1 MIRAIAVTGLIIGL
15 VAILVFGPRY
25 LSAPDSGEASESGKP
40 RCDLLERDCQW
51 EGDQGTW
58 LVALKPL
65 GEGDQGT
72 EFELTVTAPEAPDRF
87 LAVLRG
93 ESMYMGEYP
102 IPLRQQ
108 GSETW
113 TARFT
118 APFCT
123 TGSEMEWRIDLQSAE
138 EPVGGNP
145 MKLTFWAR

>member
-1 MIRAIAVTGLIIGL
+1 MIRVIAVTGLIFGL
-15 VAILVFGPRY
+15 LALLVFGLRFPG
-25 LSAPDSGEASESGKP
+25 SPGSGEVSAVDQP

-51 EGDQGTW
+51 EGEEGTW
-58 LVALKPL
+58 LVELEPL

-72 EFELTVTAPEAPDRF
+72 EFRVTVSAPEAPGRF

-102 IPLRQQ
+102 VPLKHQ
-108 GSETW
+108 GGDTW

-123 TGSEMEWRIDLQSAE
+123 AGSEMEWRIDLQSAE

-145 MKLTFWAR
+145 MKLTFRAR

>member
-15 VAILVFGPRY
+15 VALLVFGPRF
-25 LSAPDSGEASESGKP
+25 LSSPGSDEVSGSDQP
-40 RCDLLERDCQW
+40 RCDLLERTCQW
-51 EGDQGTW
+51 EGEEGSW
-58 LVALKPL
+58 LVDLEPM
-65 GEGDQGT
+65 GEGGQGT
-72 EFELTVTAPEAPDRF
+72 EFRLTVTAPEAPDRF

-102 IPLRQQ
+102 IPLKHQA
-108 GSETW
+108 GETW

-145 MKLTFWAR
+145 RKLTFWAR

>member
-15 VAILVFGPRY
+15 VALLVFGPRF
-25 LSAPDSGEASESGKP
+25 LSSPVSDEVSRADLP

-51 EGDQGTW
+51 EGEEGTW
-58 LVALKPL
+58 LVELEPL

-72 EFELTVTAPEAPDRF
+72 EFQVTVNAPEAPDRF

-102 IPLRQQ
+102 IPLKHQ
-108 GSETW
+108 GGETW

-123 TGSEMEWRIDLQSAE
+123 TGSEMEWRIELQSAE

>member
-15 VAILVFGPRY
+15 VTLLVFGPRF
-25 LSAPDSGEASESGKP
+25 LSSPGTDEVSVADQP

-51 EGDQGTW
+51 EGDEGTW
-58 LVALKPL
+58 LVELEPL

-72 EFELTVTAPEAPDRF
+72 EFQVTVNAPRAPDRF

-102 IPLRQQ
+102 VPLKHQ
-108 GSETW
+108 GGETW

>member
-15 VAILVFGPRY
+15 VALLVFGPRF
-25 LSAPDSGEASESGKP
+25 LSSPERGEVSGADQP

-51 EGDQGTW
+51 EGEEGSW
-58 LVALKPL
+58 LVELKPL
-65 GEGDQGT
+65 GQGEQGT
-72 EFELTVTAPEAPDRF
+72 EFQLTVSTPEAPDRF

-102 IPLRQQ
+102 ISLKHQEGDIWP
-108 GSETW
+108 
-113 TARFT
+113 ARFT